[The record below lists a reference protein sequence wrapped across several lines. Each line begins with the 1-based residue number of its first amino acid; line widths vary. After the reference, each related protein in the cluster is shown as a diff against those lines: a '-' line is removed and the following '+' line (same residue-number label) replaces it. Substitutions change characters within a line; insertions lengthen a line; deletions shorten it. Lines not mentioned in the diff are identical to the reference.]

1 MANTPKNR
9 MPAQNLQA
17 DIDTYLALKAING
30 YKPYDNTYALET
42 VGALHDKL
50 RTAQEAEIHAQNV
63 AAAAR
68 DALVAL
74 QWNFH
79 DLILG
84 VKSQVKALYGP
95 DSDEVA
101 ALGAEEKVRT
111 QIPAAGEQGC
121 GGGVVR
127 KMVRPLRKRGRDGEE
142 GNGDRGLGRRWCVW
156 GGGLIEWRLKHLE
169 NRVQDMRI
177 SGYESTNCSTHWRFS
192 SRNFL
197 ALTSN

>member
-1 MANTPKNR
+1 MANTLKNR

-30 YKPYDNTYALET
+30 YKPYDNAYALEA
-42 VGALHDKL
+42 VGALHEQL
-50 RTAQEAEIHAQNV
+50 RIAQEAELHAQNA

-101 ALGAEEKVRT
+101 ALGLKKKSERKARPRASRVAAEV
-111 QIPAAGEQGC
+111 
-121 GGGVVR
+121 
-127 KMVRPLRKRGRDGEE
+127 
-142 GNGDRGLGRRWCVW
+142 
-156 GGGLIEWRLKHLE
+156 
-169 NRVQDMRI
+169 
-177 SGYESTNCSTHWRFS
+177 
-192 SRNFL
+192 
-197 ALTSN
+197 

>member
-1 MANTPKNR
+1 

-30 YKPYDNTYALET
+30 YQPYDKAYALET

-50 RTAQEAEIHAQNV
+50 RVAQEAEIHAQNV

-101 ALGAEEKVRT
+101 ALGLKKKSERKARPRANRATV
-111 QIPAAGEQGC
+111 
-121 GGGVVR
+121 GV
-127 KMVRPLRKRGRDGEE
+127 
-142 GNGDRGLGRRWCVW
+142 
-156 GGGLIEWRLKHLE
+156 
-169 NRVQDMRI
+169 
-177 SGYESTNCSTHWRFS
+177 
-192 SRNFL
+192 
-197 ALTSN
+197 

>member
-1 MANTPKNR
+1 MANTLKNR

-30 YKPYDNTYALET
+30 YQPYDKAYALET

-50 RTAQEAEIHAQNV
+50 RVAQEAEIHAQNV

-101 ALGAEEKVRT
+101 ALGLKKKSERKAR
-111 QIPAAGEQGC
+111 PRANRAAAG
-121 GGGVVR
+121 V
-127 KMVRPLRKRGRDGEE
+127 
-142 GNGDRGLGRRWCVW
+142 
-156 GGGLIEWRLKHLE
+156 
-169 NRVQDMRI
+169 
-177 SGYESTNCSTHWRFS
+177 
-192 SRNFL
+192 
-197 ALTSN
+197 

>member
-1 MANTPKNR
+1 MANTLKNR

-30 YKPYDNTYALET
+30 YQPYDKAYALET

-50 RTAQEAEIHAQNV
+50 RVAQEAEIHAQNV

-101 ALGAEEKVRT
+101 ALGLKKKSERKARPRVIRA
-111 QIPAAGEQGC
+111 AAG
-121 GGGVVR
+121 
-127 KMVRPLRKRGRDGEE
+127 M
-142 GNGDRGLGRRWCVW
+142 
-156 GGGLIEWRLKHLE
+156 
-169 NRVQDMRI
+169 
-177 SGYESTNCSTHWRFS
+177 
-192 SRNFL
+192 
-197 ALTSN
+197 

>member
-1 MANTPKNR
+1 MANTLKNR

-30 YKPYDNTYALET
+30 YQPYDKAYALEA

-101 ALGAEEKVRT
+101 ALGLKKKSERKARPRVNRA
-111 QIPAAGEQGC
+111 AAG
-121 GGGVVR
+121 V
-127 KMVRPLRKRGRDGEE
+127 
-142 GNGDRGLGRRWCVW
+142 
-156 GGGLIEWRLKHLE
+156 
-169 NRVQDMRI
+169 
-177 SGYESTNCSTHWRFS
+177 
-192 SRNFL
+192 
-197 ALTSN
+197 

>member
-1 MANTPKNR
+1 MANTLKNR

-30 YKPYDNTYALET
+30 YKPYDNAYALEA
-42 VGALHDKL
+42 VGALHEQL
-50 RTAQEAEIHAQNV
+50 RIAQEAELHAQNA

-101 ALGAEEKVRT
+101 ALGLKKKSERKARKVIGRT
-111 QIPAAGEQGC
+111 
-121 GGGVVR
+121 R
-127 KMVRPLRKRGRDGEE
+127 KEV
-142 GNGDRGLGRRWCVW
+142 
-156 GGGLIEWRLKHLE
+156 
-169 NRVQDMRI
+169 
-177 SGYESTNCSTHWRFS
+177 
-192 SRNFL
+192 
-197 ALTSN
+197 

>member
-1 MANTPKNR
+1 MANTLKNR

-30 YKPYDNTYALET
+30 YKPYDNAYALET

-50 RTAQEAEIHAQNV
+50 RVAQEAEIHAQNV

-68 DALVAL
+68 DALVAI

-79 DLILG
+79 ELILG

-101 ALGAEEKVRT
+101 ALGLKKKSERKSRPRVNRAAAEV
-111 QIPAAGEQGC
+111 
-121 GGGVVR
+121 
-127 KMVRPLRKRGRDGEE
+127 
-142 GNGDRGLGRRWCVW
+142 
-156 GGGLIEWRLKHLE
+156 
-169 NRVQDMRI
+169 
-177 SGYESTNCSTHWRFS
+177 
-192 SRNFL
+192 
-197 ALTSN
+197 

>member
-1 MANTPKNR
+1 MANTLKNCI
-9 MPAQNLQA
+9 PAQNLQA
-17 DIDTYLALKAING
+17 DIDTYLALKAIDG
-30 YKPYDNTYALET
+30 YKPYDNAYALET

-50 RTAQEAEIHAQNV
+50 RVAQEAEIHAQNV

-101 ALGAEEKVRT
+101 ALGLKKKSE
-111 QIPAAGEQGC
+111 
-121 GGGVVR
+121 R
-127 KMVRPLRKRGRDGEE
+127 KSRPRA
-142 GNGDRGLGRRWCVW
+142 
-156 GGGLIEWRLKHLE
+156 
-169 NRVQDMRI
+169 NRVAA
-177 SGYESTNCSTHWRFS
+177 EV
-192 SRNFL
+192 
-197 ALTSN
+197 

>member
-1 MANTPKNR
+1 MANTLKNR

-30 YKPYDNTYALET
+30 YKPYDNAYALEA
-42 VGALHDKL
+42 VGALHEQL
-50 RTAQEAEIHAQNV
+50 RIAQEAELHAQNA

-68 DALVAL
+68 DALVAI

-101 ALGAEEKVRT
+101 ALGLKKKSERKARPRASRVAAEV
-111 QIPAAGEQGC
+111 
-121 GGGVVR
+121 
-127 KMVRPLRKRGRDGEE
+127 
-142 GNGDRGLGRRWCVW
+142 
-156 GGGLIEWRLKHLE
+156 
-169 NRVQDMRI
+169 
-177 SGYESTNCSTHWRFS
+177 
-192 SRNFL
+192 
-197 ALTSN
+197 

>member
-1 MANTPKNR
+1 MANTLKNR

-50 RTAQEAEIHAQNV
+50 RVAQEAEIHAQNV

-101 ALGAEEKVRT
+101 ALGLKKKSE
-111 QIPAAGEQGC
+111 
-121 GGGVVR
+121 R
-127 KMVRPLRKRGRDGEE
+127 KSRPRA
-142 GNGDRGLGRRWCVW
+142 
-156 GGGLIEWRLKHLE
+156 
-169 NRVQDMRI
+169 NRVAA
-177 SGYESTNCSTHWRFS
+177 EV
-192 SRNFL
+192 
-197 ALTSN
+197 

>member
-1 MANTPKNR
+1 MANTLKNR

-30 YKPYDNTYALET
+30 YQPYDKAYALET

-50 RTAQEAEIHAQNV
+50 RVAQEAEIHAQNV

-101 ALGAEEKVRT
+101 ALGLKKKSE
-111 QIPAAGEQGC
+111 
-121 GGGVVR
+121 R
-127 KMVRPLRKRGRDGEE
+127 KSRPRA
-142 GNGDRGLGRRWCVW
+142 
-156 GGGLIEWRLKHLE
+156 
-169 NRVQDMRI
+169 NRVAA
-177 SGYESTNCSTHWRFS
+177 EV
-192 SRNFL
+192 
-197 ALTSN
+197 

>member
-1 MANTPKNR
+1 MANTLKNR

-30 YKPYDNTYALET
+30 YQPYDKAYALET

-50 RTAQEAEIHAQNV
+50 RVAQEAEIHAQNV

-68 DALVAL
+68 DALVAI

-79 DLILG
+79 ELILG

-101 ALGAEEKVRT
+101 ALGLKKKSERKARPRVNRA
-111 QIPAAGEQGC
+111 AAG
-121 GGGVVR
+121 V
-127 KMVRPLRKRGRDGEE
+127 
-142 GNGDRGLGRRWCVW
+142 
-156 GGGLIEWRLKHLE
+156 
-169 NRVQDMRI
+169 
-177 SGYESTNCSTHWRFS
+177 
-192 SRNFL
+192 
-197 ALTSN
+197 